1 MLNVQLNIENC
12 TLNISWK
19 HEIRFT
25 SNDSRFT
32 GTRTMQDIVTDLQ
45 QLDHILRREE
55 AQCDALAHNIQRER
69 QALRTLTLTDMA
81 EVNHQRA
88 GLLDDLFLLETERTA
103 WVARLA
109 DRWNLAPSAISLSVI
124 LERLETTEA
133 QRLETLYTRMAGKIR
148 ALRHEISINA
158 GILNSLQIFIRK
170 GLNVMR
176 QATAPLELYSES
188 GEPHECGMGA
198 LMFRQKG

>member
-1 MLNVQLNIENC
+1 
-12 TLNISWK
+12 
-19 HEIRFT
+19 
-25 SNDSRFT
+25 
-32 GTRTMQDIVTDLQ
+32 MQDIMTDFQ

-55 AQCDALAHNIQRER
+55 VQCDALAHNIQRER
-69 QALRTLTLTDMA
+69 QALRTLKLTDMA

-88 GLLDDLFLLETERTA
+88 GLLDDLLLLETERTA

-124 LERLETTEA
+124 LERLDTTEA
-133 QRLETLYTRMAGKIR
+133 HRLEALYARMAGKIR

-158 GILNSLQIFIRK
+158 GILNGLQTFIRK

-176 QATAPLELYSES
+176 QTTAPLGLYSGS
-188 GEPHECGMGA
+188 GEPDPCGMGA
-198 LMFRQKG
+198 VMFRQKG

>member
-1 MLNVQLNIENC
+1 
-12 TLNISWK
+12 
-19 HEIRFT
+19 
-25 SNDSRFT
+25 
-32 GTRTMQDIVTDLQ
+32 MQDIVADLQ
-45 QLDHILRREE
+45 NLEYILRREE

-69 QALRTLTLTDMA
+69 QAFRTMTMTDMT

-88 GLLDDLFLLETERTA
+88 ALLDELLLLETERTA
-103 WVARLA
+103 WVMRLA

-133 QRLETLYTRMAGKIR
+133 QRLEALYTRMAGKIR
-148 ALRHEISINA
+148 TLRHEISINVC
-158 GILNSLQIFIRK
+158 ILNSLQVFIRK
-170 GLNVMR
+170 GLNVVR
-176 QATAPLELYSES
+176 QATAPLGLYSGS

>member
-1 MLNVQLNIENC
+1 
-12 TLNISWK
+12 
-19 HEIRFT
+19 
-25 SNDSRFT
+25 
-32 GTRTMQDIVTDLQ
+32 MQDLVIALQ

-88 GLLDDLFLLETERTA
+88 ALLDDLLLLETERTA
-103 WVARLA
+103 WVVRLA
-109 DRWNLAPSAISLSVI
+109 DRWNLSPSAISLSVI
-124 LERLETTEA
+124 LERLESTDA
-133 QRLETLYTRMAGKIR
+133 QRLEVLYAGMAGKIR
-148 ALRHEISINA
+148 ALRQEISINA
-158 GILNSLQIFIRK
+158 GILNSLQAFIRK

-176 QATAPLELYSES
+176 QATAPLGLYSES
-188 GEPHECGMGA
+188 GAPRECGIDA

>member
-1 MLNVQLNIENC
+1 
-12 TLNISWK
+12 
-19 HEIRFT
+19 
-25 SNDSRFT
+25 
-32 GTRTMQDIVTDLQ
+32 MQDNVAALQ

-55 AQCDALAHNIQRER
+55 AHCDALADNIQRER

-81 EVNHQRA
+81 EINRQRA
-88 GLLDDLFLLETERTA
+88 TLLDELLLLETERST

-109 DRWNLAPSAISLSVI
+109 DRWKLAPSAISLSVI

-158 GILNSLQIFIRK
+158 GILNSLQTFIRK
-170 GLNVMR
+170 GLSVVR
-176 QATAPLELYSES
+176 QATAPLGLYSGS
-188 GEPHECGMGA
+188 GEPDEYGMGA
-198 LMFRQKG
+198 MMFRQKG

>member
-1 MLNVQLNIENC
+1 
-12 TLNISWK
+12 
-19 HEIRFT
+19 
-25 SNDSRFT
+25 
-32 GTRTMQDIVTDLQ
+32 MQDLVIALQ

-88 GLLDDLFLLETERTA
+88 ALLDDLLLLETERTA
-103 WVARLA
+103 WVVRLA
-109 DRWNLAPSAISLSVI
+109 DRWNLSPSAISLSVI
-124 LERLETTEA
+124 LERLESTDA
-133 QRLETLYTRMAGKIR
+133 QRLEVLYAGMAGKIR

-158 GILNSLQIFIRK
+158 GILNSLQAFIRK

-176 QATAPLELYSES
+176 QATAPLGLYSES
-188 GEPHECGMGA
+188 GAPRECGIDA